1 MAQKDFKVISGIVL
15 SDADGLS
22 EYYEKFPDGFYE
34 VHPSAENMI
43 PLCKAFIELIGKNV
57 MFFIELP
64 KDTDE
69 FEFDVYE
76 LKCTKA
82 VANAIIK
89 RYGELLVNDGVYNF
103 GFADLDSGAEIYFTF
118 FQTVS
123 ITPVNK
129 SIDNDK
135 KLRRM
140 IEGLEIPGDNGTSVS
155 VRDKFDPDKDDLAS
169 IEIEG
174 ENVVDAV
181 ENLKEAG
188 LTFAYSTDE

>member
-1 MAQKDFKVISGIVL
+1 MAKKDFNVISGIVL

-22 EYYEKFPDGFYE
+22 EYYEKFSDGFYE

-57 MFFIELP
+57 MFFIEMP

-69 FEFDVYE
+69 AEFDVYE
-76 LKCTKA
+76 LDCTKA

-103 GFADLDSGAEIYFTF
+103 GFVDLDSDAEIYFTF

-123 ITPVNK
+123 ITLVNK
-129 SIDNDK
+129 STDNDK

-140 IEGLEIPGDNGTSVS
+140 IEGIGIPRGKGVSVS

-174 ENVVDAV
+174 ESVDDAV